1 MQTKT
6 INKLDVESIRK
17 DFPILKRSVN
27 GKSLVYL
34 DNAATSQKPQQV
46 IDAITDYYKTCNAN
60 IHRGVYT
67 LSAEASE
74 LYGSAKENVKN
85 FINASSSR
93 EIIFTSGATEAI
105 NLVAHSYG
113 RYNVKEGD
121 EVIISAMEHHS
132 NIVPWQVLCEEKN
145 AKLRI
150 IPINDS
156 GELIIE
162 EYIKLL
168 NEKTKIV
175 AVNHISNTLGTI
187 NPVKKII
194 ELAHERNIPVLIDG
208 AQAVAHSKVDVRD
221 LDADFYVFSGHKMFA
236 PMGTGVLYGKAELLE
251 AMPPYQTGGDMI
263 NSVSFEKT
271 TYNEIPM
278 KFEAGTQNV
287 EGAIGLSSA
296 IDYINSLDYEAV
308 HEHEQALLIYATKQ
322 LENIDDVEIIGT
334 AKDKT
339 SVISFIVKGL
349 NAMDIGIMLDTMG
362 IAVRTGHHC
371 TEPLMNRFGIAGTV
385 RASFSIYNTME
396 EVDVFITGLKKT
408 IGILR

>member
-1 MQTKT
+1 LQTKT